1 MSRAL
6 VIGAGVF
13 GLSLARELA
22 GRGRSVHLV
31 DPSPA
36 GAGSGPSYADTRI
49 LRCAH
54 GPDRFY
60 ARSAWRARTL
70 WRELEAETGERFL
83 HPTGALLLATG
94 PDTGWERAGLDT
106 LRDLGIPV
114 EHVPAAALPGR
125 FPGFTAHGVSFAV
138 HEPGGAV
145 LAARTAMRALAAS
158 AARRGVRTTVGT
170 AVPEGDGAR
179 VDGRTY
185 TADLVVWA
193 VGPALPTLFPGLTGV
208 VAERQDSYWLTARG
222 PWATGGGP
230 AWIDRSAEMYGVPAL
245 GGAATVKIVPD
256 GVVPDA
262 THLVP
267 DPARLVPDGAT
278 ADPARL
284 DASAAAAEL
293 PAHARRYVTT
303 RFPALAEAPVE
314 RREECAYAWSP
325 DEHFVL
331 GRLPGTRAGWLVGGD
346 SGHGFKHGP
355 AWARHVA
362 DVLDGTAEPLPRF
375 ALRGAPAA
383 PGAHR
388 EPPGE
393 QS

>member
-22 GRGRSVHLV
+22 GRGRSVDLV
-31 DPSPA
+31 DPRPA

-94 PDTGWERAGLDT
+94 PDTGWERASLGT

-125 FPGFTAHGVSFAV
+125 FPGCTAHGVSFAV

-158 AARRGVRTTVGT
+158 AARHGVRTTVGT
-170 AVPEGDGAR
+170 AVPDGEGAR
-179 VDGRTY
+179 VDGRLH

-193 VGPALPTLFPGLTGV
+193 VGPALPVLFPGLTGV

-222 PWATGGGP
+222 PWAAGGP

-256 GVVPDA
+256 SVA
-262 THLVP
+262 TDLAHVH
-267 DPARLVPDGAT
+267 
-278 ADPARL
+278 
-284 DASAAAAEL
+284 AAVAAGEL
-293 PAHARRYVTT
+293 PPHARRYVAT

-331 GRLPGTRAGWLVGGD
+331 DRLPGTRDGWLVGGD

-355 AWARHVA
+355 AWARYVA

-375 ALRGAPAA
+375 ALRGPSAA

-393 QS
+393 ES